1 MSMSLLQD
9 HLFSAFFTRLFP
21 FDDSC
26 THDTNKVRAHYDFAN
41 VTFHL
46 VSRRLILSTFCAKVI
61 LLTLTLA
68 TNLQMQCIFKT
79 IYSFHHTL
87 QGCKIDQNK
96 ELHFANIQ
104 RTLFFFTDIVFA
116 RFNILVAVAAFC
128 RMLSFWFE
136 LSAGARQSR
145 AKPVIELVITCWSL

>member
-1 MSMSLLQD
+1 MSLFQD
-9 HLFSAFFTRLFP
+9 HRFSAFFTRLFP

-26 THDTNKVRAHYDFAN
+26 TVRAHYDFAN

-46 VSRRLILSTFCAKVI
+46 VSRRQYCQLSV

-68 TNLQMQCIFKT
+68 TNLQTQCIFKT
-79 IYSFHHTL
+79 INSFHHTL
-87 QGCKIDQNK
+87 QGCKIDQNNK
-96 ELHFANIQ
+96 LDFANIQ
-104 RTLFFFTDIVFA
+104 RTLFFFSPIVTDIVFA
-116 RFNILVAVAAFC
+116 RFNILVTVATFC

-136 LSAGARQSR
+136 LSARARQSR

>member
-1 MSMSLLQD
+1 MSLLQD

-21 FDDSC
+21 FDDCC

-61 LLTLTLA
+61 LLTSTLA

-104 RTLFFFTDIVFA
+104 RTLFFSPILSSLASIFLWPLLHFA
-116 RFNILVAVAAFC
+116 ECFPFGLNCQQEQDRVG
-128 RMLSFWFE
+128 LS
-136 LSAGARQSR
+136 QS
-145 AKPVIELVITCWSL
+145 LN